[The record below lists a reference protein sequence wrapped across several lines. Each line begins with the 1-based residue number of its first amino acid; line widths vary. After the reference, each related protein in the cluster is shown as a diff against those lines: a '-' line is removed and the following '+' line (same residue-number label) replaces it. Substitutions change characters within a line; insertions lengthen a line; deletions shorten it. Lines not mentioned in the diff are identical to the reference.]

1 MMTTKQDEGHWFA
14 DLLMKFAPT
23 EVEVTGETPEEM
35 TSSAS
40 WKTFGI
46 STAAALPPGPF
57 GLATILPELM
67 AVTKIQMNLIY
78 AIAAYHKKEGK
89 LNSTLVLLI
98 FANEAGVEVGKA
110 VAKQMGAKLIIK
122 TLGSRSIRAIAQK
135 IGIKITARITQKA
148 VGRWIP
154 FVLAPIFG
162 AFSKAMTT
170 RIGEEANRL
179 FSQDFDVEETKLC
192 PNGHDVV
199 EGSKFCQE
207 CGATM

>member
-1 MMTTKQDEGHWFA
+1 MTAKQDDGHCFS
-14 DLLMKFAPT
+14 DLLMKFAST
-23 EVEVTGETPEEM
+23 TVEVTEDTPEEM

-40 WKTFGI
+40 WKAFGI

-57 GLATILPELM
+57 GLATILPELI

-78 AIAAYHKKEGK
+78 SIAAYHGKKGE

-98 FANEAGVEVGKA
+98 FANEAGVEVGRT
-110 VAKQMGAKLIIK
+110 VAKKMGAKLVVK
-122 TLGSRSIRAIAQK
+122 ALGTRSIRAIAQK
-135 IGIKITARITQKA
+135 IGIRISARITQKA

-162 AFSKAMTT
+162 AFSKSMTT

-179 FSQDFDVEETKLC
+179 FSQNIEVEESISC
-192 PNGHDVV
+192 SNGHEVLQ
-199 EGSKFCQE
+199 GAKFCNE
-207 CGATM
+207 CGVAI